1 MAKNINNKS
10 PDFHICTKCDY
21 STYNK
26 YDFKKHIQTARHK
39 RRNEE
44 YESKP
49 ITSTSIAID
58 NIPTNTIVNE
68 SSSSK
73 SKKYTCVC
81 GRIYIHQSSLCK
93 HRKICDEYILSVSSL
108 PSPSSTDLNKLVM
121 NLITENKEL
130 KQTLVTQN
138 NEMQKTITE
147 LIPKIGDNNYNTIN
161 TKNKFNINVFLNE
174 QCKDA
179 ISMNEFVEKIE
190 ISMKNLLTT
199 KERGIGEGVS
209 NIIIDNMN
217 KLSLYERPMH
227 CTDTKRETLYIK
239 NDGWEKDHKMEQVNE
254 LLKRVEKKQMKNI
267 SKWIAE
273 HPNYMDNEEQQ
284 NEYMNIL
291 KECTSSIDEHK
302 DRVIKKL
309 CDNITITEKKS

>member
-1 MAKNINNKS
+1 MAKTVNKKLPEFNICK
-10 PDFHICTKCDY
+10 ICDY

-26 YDFKKHIQTARHK
+26 YDFKKHTLTARHK
-39 RRNEE
+39 KRSELIASN
-44 YESKP
+44 P
-49 ITSTSIAID
+49 LIVDNLITNALVHIP
-58 NIPTNTIVNE
+58 PTNNNNNN
-68 SSSSK
+68 SNNN
-73 SKKYTCVC
+73 KKHTCKC
-81 GRIYIHQSSLCK
+81 GRIYMHHSSLCK
-93 HRKICDEYILSVSSL
+93 HRKICETQQSH
-108 PSPSSTDLNKLVM
+108 SSTDLNKLVM

-138 NEMQKTITE
+138 FEMHKTITE

-179 ISMNEFVEKIE
+179 ISMNEFVDKIE

-199 KERGIGEGVS
+199 KDRGIGEGVS

-239 NDGWEKDHKMEQVNE
+239 NDEWEKDDNMKQVNI
-254 LLKRVEKKQMKNI
+254 LLKRVENKQMKNI
-267 SKWIAE
+267 NKWVEE
-273 HPNYMDNEEQQ
+273 HPNYMDNETQQ
-284 NEYMNIL
+284 NEYLNLL
-291 KECTSSIDEHK
+291 KECTSSIENHK
-302 DRVIKKL
+302 ERVIKKL
-309 CDNITITEKKS
+309 CDNITITDKKT

>member
-1 MAKNINNKS
+1 M
-10 PDFHICTKCDY
+10 HY
-21 STYNK
+21 
-26 YDFKKHIQTARHK
+26 
-39 RRNEE
+39 
-44 YESKP
+44 
-49 ITSTSIAID
+49 
-58 NIPTNTIVNE
+58 
-68 SSSSK
+68 
-73 SKKYTCVC
+73 
-81 GRIYIHQSSLCK
+81 SSLCK
-93 HRKICDEYILSVSSL
+93 HRKTCES
-108 PSPSSTDLNKLVM
+108 PFPPSSTDLNKLVM

-130 KQTLVTQN
+130 KDTLVIQN

-179 ISMNEFVEKIE
+179 ISMNEFVDKIE

-239 NDGWEKDHKMEQVNE
+239 NDEWEKDDKMEQVNV
-254 LLKRVEKKQMKNI
+254 LLKRVENKQMKNI
-267 SKWIAE
+267 SKWVEE
-273 HPNYMDNEEQQ
+273 HPNYMENDAQQ
-284 NEYMNIL
+284 NEYMNLL
-291 KECTSSIDEHK
+291 KECTSSIDNHK
-302 DRVIKKL
+302 ERVIKKL
-309 CDNITITEKKS
+309 CDNITITNKKT